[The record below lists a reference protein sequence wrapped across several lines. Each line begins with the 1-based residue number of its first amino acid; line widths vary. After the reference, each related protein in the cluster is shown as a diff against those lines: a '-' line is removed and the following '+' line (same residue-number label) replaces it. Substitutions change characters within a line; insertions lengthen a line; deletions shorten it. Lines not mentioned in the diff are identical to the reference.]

1 MEQWMWLVWLGMF
14 VLSLI
19 LEASTEALVSIWFA
33 AGALASLG
41 CSFIPGLPY
50 WGEVI
55 IFFAI
60 SLIAFFAIRPFLSRF
75 QRRKRTPTNVDALIG
90 SKGIMKLGTDEWNV
104 GEVELRGAIWTA
116 VSVNEKISISEGEHV
131 RVVAV
136 SGNKLIVEKED

>member
-1 MEQWMWLVWLGMF
+1 M
-14 VLSLI
+14 
-19 LEASTEALVSIWFA
+19 
-33 AGALASLG
+33 
-41 CSFIPGLPY
+41 
-50 WGEVI
+50 
-55 IFFAI
+55 
-60 SLIAFFAIRPFLSRF
+60 RF
-75 QRRKRTPTNVDALIG
+75 QRKKRTPTNVDALIG

>member
-1 MEQWMWLVWLGMF
+1 MWLVWLGMF

-33 AGALASLG
+33 AGALVSLG

-60 SLIAFFAIRPFLSRF
+60 SLIAFFAIRPFLTRF

-90 SKGIMKLGTDEWNV
+90 
-104 GEVELRGAIWTA
+104 
-116 VSVNEKISISEGEHV
+116 
-131 RVVAV
+131 
-136 SGNKLIVEKED
+136 